1 MVILNGKSFNS
12 NIPNLKIFIDEKDIV
27 IISKDSL
34 ECLSNAVINGGR
46 VTSNAIINHHVSLDF
61 EYTNLKEV
69 LEPIKNKFKLSDSTI
84 GLFTAVEMKEAVL
97 INEKVDDVDY
107 TIILTAGLTNVISPI
122 IEGSDLIIPNENF
135 TNKPGTINIILL
147 INGRLTEHAAVNLF
161 ITITEAKTLLLNLL
175 EIRTNDGKLVTGTST
190 DTIVIC
196 FTCKG
201 QLIEW
206 SGYATKF
213 GQSIGRT
220 IFNLLKKALKG
231 IR

>member
-1 MVILNGKSFNS
+1 MNVKSFNS
-12 NIPNLKIFIDEKDIV
+12 NVPNLKIFIDENDIV

-46 VTSNAIINHHVSLDF
+46 VKSNAIINHHVSLDF
-61 EYTNLKEV
+61 DHTNLEEV

-84 GLFTAVEMKEAVL
+84 GLFTAVEMKKAVL
-97 INEKVDDVDY
+97 VNEKVDDVDY
-107 TIILTAGLTNVISPI
+107 TLILTAGLTNTSAPI
-122 IEGSDLIIPNENF
+122 IKDLDLIRKNKKF
-135 TNKPGTINIILL
+135 TKKPGTINIIIL
-147 INGRLTEHAAVNLF
+147 INGILTEHATVNLF

-175 EIRTNDGKLVTGTST
+175 EIRTNDGRLATGTST

-196 FTCKG
+196 FTSKG

-213 GQSIGRT
+213 GQSIGYT
-220 IFNLLKKALKG
+220 VFKSLKKALKG
-231 IR
+231 SR

>member
-175 EIRTNDGKLVTGTST
+175 EIRTNDDKLVTGTST

>member
-1 MVILNGKSFNS
+1 MVILNVKSFNC

-27 IISKDSL
+27 ILSKDSL
-34 ECLSNAVINGGR
+34 ECLSNAAINGGR
-46 VTSNAIINHHVSLDF
+46 VKSNAIINHHVSLDF
-61 EYTNLKEV
+61 KHANLKEV
-69 LEPIKNKFKLSDSTI
+69 LKSIKNKFKLSDSTI

-107 TIILTAGLTNVISPI
+107 TLILTAGLTNASAPI
-122 IEGSDLIIPNENF
+122 IKDSDLIIKNKNF
-135 TNKPGTINIILL
+135 TNRPGTINIILL

-175 EIRTNDGKLVTGTST
+175 EIRTNDGRLATGTST

-196 FTCKG
+196 FTDKE

-213 GQSIGRT
+213 GQSIGYT
-220 IFNLLKKALKG
+220 IFNSLKKALKG
-231 IR
+231 SR